1 VDIRE
6 FRNAKKRGPYTSD
19 EAVTD
24 KLLDGMKKAVS
35 PMFYF
40 VITMENH
47 GPLHLEKVSEEEIKD
62 YFTVAPPQSCSDLQ
76 VYLRHLRNADQ
87 QLGRLRSALQARSR
101 PYVLVFYGEHLPSMP
116 DVYQE
121 LGFPDGRTDYLVES
135 STERDRQDLDLDIAE
150 LPQRVLR
157 LIR

>member
-1 VDIRE
+1 
-6 FRNAKKRGPYTSD
+6 
-19 EAVTD
+19 
-24 KLLDGMKKAVS
+24 
-35 PMFYF
+35 
-40 VITMENH
+40 
-47 GPLHLEKVSEEEIKD
+47 
-62 YFTVAPPQSCSDLQ
+62 
-76 VYLRHLRNADQ
+76 
-87 QLGRLRSALQARSR
+87 
-101 PYVLVFYGEHLPSMP
+101 VFYGEHLPSMP